1 MKKKAAINQNKNTHK
16 MWYHYLQGY
25 GIFGIAALFWIWIL
39 SVGTYKRYN
48 NYRLFHYGKV
58 TKAWV
63 TNKEYKGL
71 RGTKGYYYVFSVNN
85 ETIVGH
91 TIYQHNYTIA
101 DSIKV
106 YYLENN
112 PQINQDSLFIVG
124 FFD

>member
-1 MKKKAAINQNKNTHK
+1 
-16 MWYHYLQGY
+16 MWYHYLREY
-25 GIFGIAALFWIWIL
+25 GIYGIAALFWIWVL

-63 TNKEYKGL
+63 TNKEYEGL

-91 TIYQHNYTIA
+91 TIYQDNYTIA

-112 PQINQDSLFIVG
+112 PQINQDSLFIVS